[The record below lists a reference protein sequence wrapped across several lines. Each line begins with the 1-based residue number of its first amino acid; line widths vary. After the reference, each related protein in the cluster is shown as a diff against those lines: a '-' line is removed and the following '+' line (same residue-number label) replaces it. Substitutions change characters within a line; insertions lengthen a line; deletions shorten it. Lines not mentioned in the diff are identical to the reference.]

1 MNKRELLRMVE
12 DEVAALIKDPVR
24 EPEQTRKPQY
34 KPVLR
39 HEDDIDDMLFYTG
52 NPPEEVK
59 EKRQKNTKKLLSFG
73 NK

>member
-1 MNKRELLRMVE
+1 MNKQELLRMFE
-12 DEVAALIKDPVR
+12 DEVADIIKDPIR
-24 EPEQTRKPQY
+24 EPESKKRPQY

-39 HEDDIDDMLFYTG
+39 GEDDIDDMLFYTG

-59 EKRQKNTKKLLSFG
+59 EKRKKNTKQLLSFG